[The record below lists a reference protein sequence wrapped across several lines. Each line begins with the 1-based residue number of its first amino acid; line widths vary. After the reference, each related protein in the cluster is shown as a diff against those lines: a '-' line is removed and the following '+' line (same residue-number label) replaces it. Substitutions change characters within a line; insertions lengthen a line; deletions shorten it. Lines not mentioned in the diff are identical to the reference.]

1 MAHFD
6 VICKLLLK
14 KCIETCT
21 IALIS
26 YTSSCQGWFR
36 KTWPQLSIR
45 WVNTLEIVVVCKISV
60 DTYHR
65 ELFSLKVIALA
76 TSTRFGMKRIYI
88 KRVISICRSFS
99 VQWCELAYTQREQWY
114 MPLHVK
120 RLETVINP
128 PPSPLSKLLSTPK
141 TLPPT
146 HVSNCSFFRSYV
158 FLVLLILLIKYIK
171 CKIQKDFL
179 QITHDGGA
187 SNYLLASG
195 VSQNSLSELQS

>member
-1 MAHFD
+1 MRPLSKLQKNFKGRKEQRWHTWLRSFCMFMAHFD
-6 VICKLLLK
+6 VIWRLLLK

-76 TSTRFGMKRIYI
+76 TSTRLGMKRIYI

-128 PPSPLSKLLSTPK
+128 P
-141 TLPPT
+141 LPT
-146 HVSNCSFFRSYV
+146 
-158 FLVLLILLIKYIK
+158 
-171 CKIQKDFL
+171 
-179 QITHDGGA
+179 
-187 SNYLLASG
+187 
-195 VSQNSLSELQS
+195 